1 MKTKIFICDDGKE
14 LIIKHRKSAVI
25 FEMNR
30 NQINNKYKVTYNFE
44 LKDFVELYNYIKM
57 IANEAWTNLSPKEA
71 DSLGSDYYEYYD
83 KELDT
88 NGYLRIGKN
97 TIYIDRPTL
106 DGHKLYQFNKKKM
119 ESFIYDFEKLTK
131 S

>member
-1 MKTKIFICDDGKE
+1 MKTRVFTCSNGTE
-14 LIIKHRKSAVI
+14 LIVKHRKSAVI
-25 FEMNR
+25 LEMNQ
-30 NQINNKYKVTYNFE
+30 NQINNKYNVTYNFE
-44 LKDFVELYNYIKM
+44 LRDFVELYNYIKM

-71 DSLGSDYYEYYD
+71 NSLGSDYYEYYD

-97 TIYIDRPTL
+97 TIFIDRPAL
-106 DGHKLYQFNKKKM
+106 NGLKLYLFNKKKM
-119 ESFIYDFEKLTK
+119 ESFIFDFEKFVV

>member
-1 MKTKIFICDDGKE
+1 MKTRVFTCSNGTE
-14 LIIKHRKSAVI
+14 LIVKHRKSAVI
-25 FEMNR
+25 FEMNQ
-30 NQINNKYKVTYNFE
+30 NQINNKYNVTYNFE

-57 IANEAWTNLSPKEA
+57 IANEAWANLSPKGA

-88 NGYLRIGKN
+88 NGYLHIREN
-97 TIYIDRPTL
+97 TIFIDRPAL
-106 DGHKLYQFNKKKM
+106 NEHKLYQFNKKKM
-119 ESFIYDFEKLTK
+119 ESFIYDFEKLVK

>member
-1 MKTKIFICDDGKE
+1 MKTRVFTCSNGTE
-14 LIIKHRKSAVI
+14 LIVKHRKSAVI
-25 FEMNR
+25 FEMNQ
-30 NQINNKYKVTYNFE
+30 NQINNKYNVTYNFE
-44 LKDFVELYNYIKM
+44 LRDFVELYNYIKM
-57 IANEAWTNLSPKEA
+57 IANEVWSNLSPKEA

-97 TIYIDRPTL
+97 TICIDKPTL

-119 ESFIYDFEKLTK
+119 ESFIFDFEKFVI